1 MLNKGLLTIHSS
13 NKVTRE
19 QIILDDSI
27 NTLMSFVSSSDDL
40 NLKFALDVVLDKLNK
55 KEIFNNEGTTRR
67 KKFRMAG

>member
-55 KEIFNNEGTTRR
+55 KEIFNNEGTTSR

>member
-1 MLNKGLLTIHSS
+1 MLNKGLLTIHSG

-55 KEIFNNEGTTRR
+55 KEIFNNEGTTHR